1 LIEFLPE
8 ALVNRLADLLAQ
20 SADLATL
27 PDTELA
33 ARRTQLEEAIAE
45 AGEGAINA
53 DVTALMAQ
61 ADAQVEAIEGEQ
73 TTRSDIAAQLR
84 AEADAVLE
92 KARARKQKAE
102 GGGDNADAAA
112 DAGDGAA
119 PEATADGAGAGDGGA
134 DGGDAVTTGGGAD
147 GAGEGAGDAG
157 DAAGG
162 ETPAPQA
169 VAASQQRPPIE
180 RDITIPARNRPLAQT
195 SHPVIQASGEVR
207 GVSAG
212 HVFGSVDELH
222 EAMFDRWSTM
232 RTSADGHMHYMGTV
246 DYREMYPPELRIES
260 ADPHLISDQVMR
272 EVRRRIETQARAR
285 EEFGSEYESMV
296 ASGGV
301 PGPAEPRYQQ
311 ITYGQARRPLRDA
324 LPGFLANRGAII
336 FNASPTLADIVLD
349 TSGGAVGTITNAQDI
364 SGTPKTIQEISAPT
378 PTTVT
383 VEAEVLRF
391 SQGNFADRFYP
402 ERTRAFM
409 ALGQVAFA
417 RHNEALRLNDIK
429 NGSVQWTDTPA
440 KFGAYRDLK
449 RTFFAVLEELE
460 DLVRDFEQQFT
471 VLMPEFVPALI
482 ASDLIAQGFGDDGWK
497 ATVGAVKADMQSW
510 APNAQIT
517 FLYDSIR
524 GRLSTTPSGQSPR
537 TPGYDTDVEWCI
549 FPTGTWLYL
558 DGGQLD
564 LGIIRDS
571 ATSQL
576 NKFQTFFEQ
585 WEAVARIAP
594 LSFWITN
601 SLCANGLA
609 QIPATVALGCEGGS

>member
-1 LIEFLPE
+1 M
-8 ALVNRLADLLAQ
+8 NRLAQLLAQ
-20 SADLATL
+20 LQDFATL
-27 PDTELA
+27 PDTELTTL
-33 ARRTQLEEAIAE
+33 RTQLEEAIAE
-45 AGEGAINA
+45 AGEGSLNA
-53 DVTALMAQ
+53 EVTALMAQ
-61 ADAQVEAIEGEQ
+61 ADEQVESIVAEE
-73 TTRSDIAAQLR
+73 SLR
-84 AEADAVLE
+84 AEVAAKIRADADAVLDRAAKR
-92 KARARKQKAE
+92 KAKA
-102 GGGDNADAAA
+102 
-112 DAGDGAA
+112 DGTGETTET
-119 PEATADGAGAGDGGA
+119 PEAEVPEASADGAGDGGA
-134 DGGDAVTTGGGAD
+134 DGGDTPTTTGGD
-147 GAGEGAGDAG
+147 GGEAGDGNAEGAGD
-157 DAAGG
+157 GG
-162 ETPAPQA
+162 SAPAPQA
-169 VAASQQRPPIE
+169 VAATHTTPRPALE
-180 RDITIPARNRPLAQT
+180 RDITVPARNRPRTTTQN
-195 SHPVIQASGEVR
+195 PVIQASGEVR

-212 HVFGSVDELH
+212 HVFNGIDELT

-232 RTSADGHMHYMGTV
+232 RTSADGQMHYMGTV
-246 DYREMYPPELRIES
+246 DYREMYPAELRIES
-260 ADPHLISDQVMR
+260 ADPNLITDQVMR
-272 EVRRRIETQARAR
+272 EVRRRNEAQMALR
-285 EEFGSEYESMV
+285 EQHGAEYESMV

-311 ITYGQARRPLRDA
+311 ITYGQANRPLRDA
-324 LPGFLANRGAII
+324 LPGFLASRGQII
-336 FNASPTLADIVLD
+336 FNQSPTLADIVLD
-349 TSGGAVGTITNAQDI
+349 QSGGAVGTITNAQDVT
-364 SGTPKTIQEISAPT
+364 GTAKTIQEISAPQAV
-378 PTTVT
+378 TVT

-429 NGSVQWTDTPA
+429 NGSVKWTDTPA

-449 RTFFAVLEELE
+449 RTFLAVLEEIE

-471 VLMPEFVPALI
+471 VLMPEFVPSLI
-482 ASDLIAQGFGDDGWK
+482 ASDLIAQGFGESGWK
-497 ATVGAVKADMQSW
+497 QTEDMVKADMQSW
-510 APNAQIT
+510 ASNASIT
-517 FLYDSIR
+517 WMYDSIR
-524 GRLSTTPSGQSPR
+524 GRLSTTPTGQSPR

-585 WEAVARIAP
+585 WEAVAQIAP

-609 QIPATVALGCEGGS
+609 QIPATVTLGCEGGS